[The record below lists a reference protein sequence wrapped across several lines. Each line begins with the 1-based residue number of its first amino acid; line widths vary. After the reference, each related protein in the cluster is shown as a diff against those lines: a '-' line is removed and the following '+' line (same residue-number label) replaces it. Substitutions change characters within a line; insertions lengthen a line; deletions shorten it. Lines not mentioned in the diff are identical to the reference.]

1 MTDLYDFLLKD
12 IGTSFP
18 WDSKL
23 PADFD
28 KDKSDVHM
36 TYYLLVNFRHAEVIK
51 KAEDNL
57 SLGFAYQ
64 LFAAYSC
71 FATFQFQKLGY
82 FAERVLSDKEIDAYP
97 FQKNRCLTLLFD
109 SIVRGG
115 GNPNEL
121 NKYTKNSVLND
132 FYQSI
137 FDIKSGQMETAPK
150 LLRQNIKK
158 IPAGA
163 MIGLFNGAKTVLSPR
178 EISRLSSSPVLGVN
192 LKLYY
197 HKDYIKH
204 LPTDTDVLYF
214 AACDKT
220 YFLKYAPFF
229 IKGIEILNPDAI
241 VHIDILCDEGFTE
254 QDVFNAVPQTKIR
267 FNYTLTND
275 PVGSS
280 GIIKI
285 PFYASYRFIVLDRYL
300 GLYDIPIIITDIDL
314 IPENNNEFVLNSSSA
329 IIIRDFGVNY
339 YPWQRY
345 PAGWI
350 AVKPETEA
358 CKFISILKCYLCAVL
373 EKASF
378 FNEGV
383 WFLDQ
388 SALFSVITMLKNSM
402 NDYRIGKYT
411 SDKKPYFNFNYG
423 SQKTLHVSAVK
434 TKVEHMDCTLKLIAE
449 QNGNSDNKCDTHG

>member
-178 EISRLSSSPVLGVN
+178 EISRLSSSPVLGDN

-197 HKDYIKH
+197 HHVQDLKRRVH
-204 LPTDTDVLYF
+204 LKRLPRSCSVSTFSAWFGRRSWPNNRQPIPIFPL
-214 AACDKT
+214 
-220 YFLKYAPFF
+220 FLSAPYGPLLP
-229 IKGIEILNPDAI
+229 I
-241 VHIDILCDEGFTE
+241 
-254 QDVFNAVPQTKIR
+254 AVATTSHCSS
-267 FNYTLTND
+267 TLSASIAPHSSHSAR
-275 PVGSS
+275 PVSSSPATAGSS
-280 GIIKI
+280 T
-285 PFYASYRFIVLDRYL
+285 PTPR
-300 GLYDIPIIITDIDL
+300 
-314 IPENNNEFVLNSSSA
+314 
-329 IIIRDFGVNY
+329 
-339 YPWQRY
+339 
-345 PAGWI
+345 
-350 AVKPETEA
+350 
-358 CKFISILKCYLCAVL
+358 
-373 EKASF
+373 
-378 FNEGV
+378 
-383 WFLDQ
+383 Q
-388 SALFSVITMLKNSM
+388 SLS
-402 NDYRIGKYT
+402 R
-411 SDKKPYFNFNYG
+411 P
-423 SQKTLHVSAVK
+423 SQTP
-434 TKVEHMDCTLKLIAE
+434 
-449 QNGNSDNKCDTHG
+449 